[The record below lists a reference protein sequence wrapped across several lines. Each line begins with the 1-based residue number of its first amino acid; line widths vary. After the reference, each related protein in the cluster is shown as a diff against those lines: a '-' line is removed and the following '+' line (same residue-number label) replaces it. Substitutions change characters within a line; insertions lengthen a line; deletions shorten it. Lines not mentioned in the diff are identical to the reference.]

1 MKKTLLLML
10 GVVLCFVLML
20 FLGWEDVY
28 AVMSRITFLQLL
40 SLTMLQL
47 GTLFATS
54 YLLHYLLK
62 QKSPK
67 VSLGSI
73 FGINLAGSFVESV
86 TPSVKLGGE
95 ALKVYLMQ
103 KETGL
108 EYAQLTAITFLS
120 KFFSMMPFLLI
131 SLATLIVAFFSIE
144 LPLFVYLA
152 FLGFLLF
159 LGIFFL
165 LFNLQ
170 GIHMRVAEKTAFK
183 GRRTYP
189 PFLIKIFGKMK
200 KAYYFM
206 METSQHAKTIIED
219 SRKRALLFGIAFVVW
234 ALYPVKVYLVAKMLG
249 YNLNQVVVIIST
261 YTAYLVSMIPLL
273 PGGLA
278 TFEGTM
284 ALVLSSEGIAS
295 YEAFSIA
302 LTTRVITF
310 WIPLA
315 ISGCVTIYY
324 INKAKSGEQLSNSN
338 NSKQVMQVED

>member
-1 MKKTLLLML
+1 MKKTLLLIL
-10 GVVLCFVLML
+10 GVVLCIGLML
-20 FLGWEDVY
+20 MLGWEDVY
-28 AVMSRITFLQLL
+28 EVISRITFLQLFW
-40 SLTMLQL
+40 LTMLQL

-67 VSLGSI
+67 VSLGSV
-73 FGINLAGSFVESV
+73 FGINLAGAFVESV

-108 EYAQLTAITFLS
+108 EYTQLTAITFLS

-131 SLATLIVAFFSIE
+131 SLATLIVAFFSID

-159 LGIFFL
+159 LGCFFL
-165 LFNLQ
+165 FFNLQ
-170 GIHMRVAEKTAFK
+170 TIHARATPKGTFK
-183 GRRTYP
+183 DIKTYP
-189 PFLIKIFGKMK
+189 PFFEKIIKKIK
-200 KAYYFM
+200 KAYHFM
-206 METSQHAKTIIED
+206 IETSQHSKTIIKD
-219 SRKRALLFGIAFVVW
+219 TRKRVFLFSIAFMVW
-234 ALYPVKVYLVAKMLG
+234 ALYPVKVYLVARMLG

-295 YEAFSIA
+295 YEALSIA

-310 WIPLA
+310 WIPLM

-324 INKAKSGEQLSNSN
+324 INKAKAEKSLSNS
-338 NSKQVMQVED
+338 KKLKAGDAR